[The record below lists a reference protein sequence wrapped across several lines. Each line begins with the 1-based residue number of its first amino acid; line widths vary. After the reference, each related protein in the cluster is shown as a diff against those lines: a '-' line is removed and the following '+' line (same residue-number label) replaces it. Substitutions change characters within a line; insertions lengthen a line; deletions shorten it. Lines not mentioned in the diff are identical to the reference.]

1 MDFTRSRATI
11 WMIWIIA
18 SVFYAYQYVLR
29 VMPSI
34 MLTDIMEKFDIDV
47 VTFGQFSGLYYI
59 GYAVMHIPIGLMLD
73 RIGPRIVMTGC
84 ILLTVVGLSPLLF
97 SEHWSYPLI
106 GRFLIG
112 MGSSAAI
119 LGVFK
124 IIRMT
129 FGEKRFPRMLSLSV
143 TIGLIGAI
151 YGGGP
156 VNYMLSKLGYHA
168 VITTFAAAGL
178 LLAALTYWIIPNM
191 TTPHTES
198 ILSDIKEVFGNS
210 RIIVSC
216 ICAGLMVGP
225 LEGFADVWGTSF
237 LKTTYGFASTLAA
250 SLPSLIF
257 IGMCFGSPLLNWIAE
272 KVGYHRTIIGS
283 GLAMALSFFLMVS
296 THLTPAV
303 LGILFV
309 LIGICCS
316 YQILSIYQAST
327 YSRESVAGLTTAVA
341 NMIIMT
347 FGYAFHTAISA
358 VINWSGGPS
367 SAKALTFGTVV
378 IPIALCLGAAG
389 YIVLSLKERK
399 HQLT

>member
-1 MDFTRSRATI
+1 MD
-11 WMIWIIA
+11 
-18 SVFYAYQYVLR
+18 
-29 VMPSI
+29 
-34 MLTDIMEKFDIDV
+34 KFHIDV

-84 ILLTVVGLSPLLF
+84 ILLTVLGLSPLLF
-97 SEHWSYPLI
+97 AEHWIYPLI

-124 IIRMT
+124 IIRIT

-156 VNYMLSKLGYHA
+156 VNYMLSQLGYHA
-168 VITTFAAAGL
+168 VITTFAVVGVF
-178 LLAALTYWIIPNM
+178 LAALTYWIIPNM

-198 ILSDIKEVFGNS
+198 ILSDLKEVLGN
-210 RIIVSC
+210 RQIIGSC

-237 LKTTYGFASTLAA
+237 LKITYGFEGTLAA

-272 KVGYHRTIIGS
+272 KVGYHRTIICS
-283 GLAMALSFFLMVS
+283 GIAMGLSFFLIVS
-296 THLTPAV
+296 THLTPAL
-303 LGILFV
+303 LGVVFIV
-309 LIGICCS
+309 VGVCCS

-347 FGYAFHTAISA
+347 FGYAFHTAISS
-358 VINWSGGPS
+358 VINLTGGPS
-367 SAKALTFGTVV
+367 SPEALTYGTLV
-378 IPIALCLGAAG
+378 IPITLCLGSAG
-389 YIVLSLKERK
+389 YIVLSFKERK
-399 HQLT
+399 HRIT